1 MACQTHPKKGRFKM
15 KTLKERLSAKLSKNG
30 GFTLVEMLIVVA
42 IIAILI
48 MVSIPM
54 IGANL
59 DKARMAVD
67 DANERTAIN
76 MASTYFLLNSQTMIK
91 NNPAG
96 PFKLY
101 YIVGSDKHQGKIS
114 ETLTGN
120 ADGFTYGQG
129 TDVSENSMAT
139 GQPKGN
145 GLMVT
150 VDTNGD
156 VQEVAWTAATA
167 AP

>member
-1 MACQTHPKKGRFKM
+1 MHGRWPLACQTHPKKGRFKM

-76 MASTYFLLNSQTMIK
+76 MA
-91 NNPAG
+91 G
-96 PFKLY
+96 Y
-101 YIVGSDKHQGKIS
+101 YS
-114 ETLTGN
+114 
-120 ADGFTYGQG
+120 
-129 TDVSENSMAT
+129 
-139 GQPKGN
+139 
-145 GLMVT
+145 
-150 VDTNGD
+150 
-156 VQEVAWTAATA
+156 
-167 AP
+167 

>member
-1 MACQTHPKKGRFKM
+1 MQV
-15 KTLKERLSAKLSKNG
+15 LKERLSAKLSKNG

-91 NNPAG
+91 DNPTAQE
-96 PFKLY
+96 FELY
-101 YIVGSDKHQGKIS
+101 YIVGSDNHQGEIS
-114 ETLTGN
+114 KTLAGN
-120 ADGFTYGQG
+120 EDGFTYGQG
-129 TDVSENSMAT
+129 DKASGNGMADASETAAS
-139 GQPKGN
+139 PKGK
-145 GLMVT
+145 GLVVT
-150 VDTNGD
+150 VNTSGD
-156 VQEVAWTAATA
+156 VTKVEWKKATA